1 MQHQNLQMLNLV
13 TRVLLKYIFY
23 TVVAKQ
29 TVTLNLVR
37 LCTHVYTAAHMRVV
51 QLCTLVHCSTKF
63 STEYMYT
70 HRRPPVGTKGDPIKI
85 GTADWTPRETLE

>member
-1 MQHQNLQMLNLV
+1 MLV

-51 QLCTLVHCSTKF
+51 HYST